1 MNLRGLDAG
10 RVVQNVFTSAKVISL
25 LVIIAIGC
33 VAAPHAA
40 AIHANF
46 GSAEAFLGAHPFS
59 LGLAAAFGAAMVG
72 GLFSADAWAG
82 LTFAAAEVRNPER
95 NLPRALAL
103 GTALVI
109 GLYLR

>member
-1 MNLRGLDAG
+1 
-10 RVVQNVFTSAKVISL
+10 VISL

-33 VAAPHAA
+33 VAAQHA

-46 GSAEAFLGAHPFS
+46 GSAEAFLGARPSS

-95 NLPRALAL
+95 NLPRALSARRWSS
-103 GTALVI
+103 GST
-109 GLYLR
+109 

>member
-1 MNLRGLDAG
+1 M
-10 RVVQNVFTSAKVISL
+10 
-25 LVIIAIGC
+25 IIAIGC
-33 VAAPHAA
+33 VAAPKAA

-46 GSAEAFLGAHPFS
+46 GSAEAFLGARPFS

-95 NLPRALAL
+95 NLPRALSARRWSS
-103 GTALVI
+103 GST
-109 GLYLR
+109 

>member
-1 MNLRGLDAG
+1 
-10 RVVQNVFTSAKVISL
+10 
-25 LVIIAIGC
+25 
-33 VAAPHAA
+33 
-40 AIHANF
+40 
-46 GSAEAFLGAHPFS
+46 
-59 LGLAAAFGAAMVG
+59 LAAAFGAAMVG